1 MLWPVYAFL
10 NWYSNLYWN
19 PPAWLLQPRPESRV
33 QLLLAL
39 RIVALLLSLWA
50 ALPKSPKLP
59 ALLLKI
65 ALPGRLALRVLWASI
80 RLEILIGAIEYL
92 LDSLPYLELPFNFP
106 ELIGWPMI
114 WPPAL
119 RMAFAVFMNEYE

>member
-1 MLWPVYAFL
+1 MTALI
-10 NWYSNLYWN
+10 
-19 PPAWLLQPRPESRV
+19 AWQPWLTCLPESSWLPRPPG
-33 QLLLAL
+33 
-39 RIVALLLSLWA
+39 
-50 ALPKSPKLP
+50 LPKSPRLP

-114 WPPAL
+114 WRQRFVWRL
-119 RMAFAVFMNEYE
+119 RSS